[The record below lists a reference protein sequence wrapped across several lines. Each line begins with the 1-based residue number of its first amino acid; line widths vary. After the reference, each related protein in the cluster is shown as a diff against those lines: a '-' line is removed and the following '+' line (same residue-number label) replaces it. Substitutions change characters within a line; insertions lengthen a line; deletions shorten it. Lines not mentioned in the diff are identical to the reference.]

1 MKYMKAEEVLPQDIV
16 KIIQQYADG
25 IYLYV
30 PRSEENKKSWGENSG
45 SVKKIEARNK
55 EIVAKY
61 INGATIDELTM
72 DFYLSE
78 SSIRRIIRIY
88 NKT

>member
-1 MKYMKAEEVLPQDIV
+1 MKYIKAEEVLPQDIV

-30 PRSEENKKSWGENSG
+30 PRSEENKKSWGESSG

-61 INGATIDELTM
+61 KNGATVHELTKKY
-72 DFYLSE
+72 YLSE